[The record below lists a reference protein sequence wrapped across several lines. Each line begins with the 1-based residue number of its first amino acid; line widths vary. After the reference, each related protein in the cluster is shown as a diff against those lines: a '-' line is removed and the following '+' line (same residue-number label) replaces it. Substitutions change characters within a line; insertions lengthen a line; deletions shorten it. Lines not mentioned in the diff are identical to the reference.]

1 MTDGRPAAGR
11 RGTRAVLRDRTF
23 WGAFLLGVAAMAAV
37 DEIVFHQLLGWHHF
51 YDGSTLR
58 VGLLTDGLLHAFEVV
73 AAVAGVFLLLD
84 ARRTGGVQGR
94 VAGAGLGVGA
104 GLFQLW
110 DGVVDHK
117 VLRLHQ
123 VRYDVELLPYDLAW
137 NLGGLALLVVGI
149 ALTLDAARRPAAG

>member
-1 MTDGRPAAGR
+1 
-11 RGTRAVLRDRTF
+11 VLRDRAF
-23 WGAFLLGVAAMAAV
+23 WAAALLGVAAMAAL

-58 VGLLTDGLLHAFEVV
+58 VGILTDGLLHAFELV

-84 ARRTGGVQGR
+84 ARRTGGVDGR
-94 VAGAGLGVGA
+94 VAGAGSAVGA
-104 GLFQLW
+104 GVFQLW

-123 VRYDVELLPYDLAW
+123 VRYDVDLLPYDLVW
-137 NLGGLALLVVGI
+137 NLGGLALLVIGI
-149 ALTLDAARRPAAG
+149 ALTAVAARR

>member
-1 MTDGRPAAGR
+1 MTDGRPAAR
-11 RGTRAVLRDRTF
+11 RGTRAVLRDRAFRAT
-23 WGAFLLGVAAMAAV
+23 FLLGVAAMAAV

-51 YDGSTLR
+51 YDGSTPR
-58 VGLLTDGLLHAFEVV
+58 VGILTDGLLHAFELV

-84 ARRTGGVQGR
+84 ARRTAGVDGR

-104 GLFQLW
+104 GVFQLW

-137 NLGGLALLVVGI
+137 NLSGLALLAVGVVLV
-149 ALTLDAARRPAAG
+149 AVAARRPVTG

>member
-1 MTDGRPAAGR
+1 
-11 RGTRAVLRDRTF
+11 VLRDRAF
-23 WGAFLLGVAAMAAV
+23 WATFLLGVAAMAAV

-58 VGLLTDGLLHAFEVV
+58 VGILTDGLLHAFELM

-84 ARRTGGVQGR
+84 ARRTSGVDGR
-94 VAGAGLGVGA
+94 VAGAGLGIGA
-104 GLFQLW
+104 GVFQLW

-137 NLGGLALLVVGI
+137 NLSGLALLVVGVVL
-149 ALTLDAARRPAAG
+149 AAVAARWPVTS